1 MAEMEQA
8 SDPGLTTLTLKETRE
23 RAVGR
28 QRRTFVAELVLR
40 GESPARTKHQGR
52 REDLVGRKDSIEI
65 EGWSLIR
72 ETEAIEGTGETEEKA
87 VEAEGNAEEAAM
99 KDKGSEALERTK
111 GHGGDLLKLW
121 RTGIT
126 YVTSKHDQQ
135 RQG

>member
-28 QRRTFVAELVLR
+28 QRRTFVTELVLR

-72 ETEAIEGTGETEEKA
+72 ETEAIEGMGETEETA
-87 VEAEGNAEEAAM
+87 VEAEENAAEAAM